1 MGIAVAVA
9 VGVGIEVSVGTGVL
23 VGEGVTVETSAGKL
37 QAVNAKIV
45 KIINQNLLLMFCS
58 GVGDY
63 YILLRRYNLRMP
75 IRLLSPEVAS
85 QIAAG
90 EVVERPASVVKEL
103 LENSLDAGAHAI
115 SITIEEAGKK
125 LIEVAD
131 DGVGISPDELELA
144 VARHATSKLAR
155 SDELFSISTLGF
167 RGEALASIA
176 SVSRMTVT
184 SRVRNEQEG
193 VRLRVE
199 GGQMGTLNRVGT
211 PVGTTV
217 RVEDLF
223 YNVPARLK
231 FLKSDTTERRAID
244 VLVTRYALAYA
255 DRRFKLSD
263 GRNVALQTA
272 GDGDRRA
279 ILAALYGVDV
289 ARQMLEI
296 QSEEEGFQLTGFIS
310 PTSLT
315 RSNRREITFFINGRW
330 VQDVSLS
337 TALLQAYHTLLMVGR
352 YPMTALFLEIP
363 PQEVDVNV
371 HPAKAE
377 VRFRNPDKVFS
388 FVQRSARRALLAY
401 SPVPNVAPS
410 LWGISRTV
418 PGEQPRHTGLDW
430 KIGHDEELFRSSNA
444 ESPVPSESV
453 EAEQTHSQL
462 HVPESPSPVSIQTT
476 HPTIPLLRL
485 VGQIGASYLVAEGP
499 DGLYLIDQHAAHERV
514 LFEKL
519 MAQHALK
526 NIPSQ
531 ALLTPVAVTLP
542 PHAANLLLTQ
552 IPVLQRFG
560 FDVEEFGP
568 NTFQVRAMP
577 VLFMGSDPSA
587 ALRALVEDFEED
599 ESPLQHEIETKLAAR
614 VCKRM
619 AVKAGQAL
627 SNEEQRALLH
637 DLERCDSPRTCPHGR
652 PTMIHLSVD
661 MLERQFGRRG
671 AR

>member
-1 MGIAVAVA
+1 
-9 VGVGIEVSVGTGVL
+9 
-23 VGEGVTVETSAGKL
+23 
-37 QAVNAKIV
+37 
-45 KIINQNLLLMFCS
+45 
-58 GVGDY
+58 
-63 YILLRRYNLRMP
+63 MP
-75 IRLLSPEVAS
+75 IRLLSSEVAS

-90 EVVERPASVVKEL
+90 EVIERPASVVKEL
-103 LENSLDAGAHAI
+103 LENALDAGARSI

-131 DGVGISPDELELA
+131 DGSGIPSSELELA

-167 RGEALASIA
+167 RGEALASIG
-176 SVSRMTVT
+176 SVSRMTIT

-193 VRLRVE
+193 ARLRVE
-199 GGQMGTLNRVGT
+199 GGISGKLTK
-211 PVGTTV
+211 VGTTV
-217 RVEDLF
+217 GTTVLVEELF

-231 FLKSDTTERRAID
+231 FLKSDVTERRAID
-244 VLVTRYALAYA
+244 LLVTRYALAYP
-255 DRRFKLSD
+255 DRRFKLAD
-263 GRNVALQTA
+263 GKNVVLQTA

-296 QSEEEGFQLTGFIS
+296 QSGEEGAGLTGFIS

-315 RSNRREITFFINGRW
+315 RSNRKEITFFMNGRW
-330 VQDVSLS
+330 VHDVSLS

-352 YPMTALFLEIP
+352 YPLTALFLEIAP
-363 PQEVDVNV
+363 EEVDVNV

-377 VRFRNPDKVFS
+377 VRFRNQDKVFS
-388 FVQRSARRALLAY
+388 FVQRSARKALLAY

-410 LWGISRTV
+410 LWGTTRTI
-418 PGEQPRHTGLDW
+418 PSEPPRHTGLDW
-430 KIGHDEELFRSSNA
+430 AIGHDEELTVGDFSPSDTGVESQMINA
-444 ESPVPSESV
+444 QTQVPSSESLV
-453 EAEQTHSQL
+453 
-462 HVPESPSPVSIQTT
+462 PSPTPPSR
-476 HPTIPLLRL
+476 IPLLRL
-485 VGQIGASYLVAEGP
+485 IGQIGATYLVAEGP
-499 DGLYLIDQHAAHERV
+499 DGLYLVDQHAAHERV

-519 MAQHALK
+519 MAQHAMK

-542 PHAANLLLTQ
+542 PHSANLLMAQL
-552 IPVLQRFG
+552 PVLQHFG
-560 FDVEEFGP
+560 FEVEEFGP

-577 VLFMGSDPSA
+577 ALFMGSDPSF

-599 ESPLQHEIETKLAAR
+599 EAPLQNEVEAKLAAR

-637 DLERCDSPRTCPHGR
+637 DLEACDSPRTCPHGR

>member
-1 MGIAVAVA
+1 
-9 VGVGIEVSVGTGVL
+9 
-23 VGEGVTVETSAGKL
+23 
-37 QAVNAKIV
+37 
-45 KIINQNLLLMFCS
+45 
-58 GVGDY
+58 
-63 YILLRRYNLRMP
+63 MP

-90 EVVERPASVVKEL
+90 EVIERPASVVKEL
-103 LENSLDAGAHAI
+103 LENSLDSGAR
-115 SITIEEAGKK
+115 SITITVEEAGKK

-131 DGVGISPDELELA
+131 DGSGIPSAELELA
-144 VARHATSKLAR
+144 VSRHATSKLVR

-184 SRVRNEQEG
+184 SRVQNEQEG
-193 VRLRVE
+193 ARLRVE
-199 GGQMGTLNRVGT
+199 GGVAGKLTK
-211 PVGTTV
+211 VGTTV
-217 RVEDLF
+217 GTTARVEDLF

-231 FLKSDTTERRAID
+231 FLKSDTTERRATD
-244 VLVTRYALAYA
+244 VLVTRYALAYPA
-255 DRRFKLSD
+255 KRFKLSD
-263 GRNVALQTA
+263 GKNVVLQTS

-289 ARQMLEI
+289 AKQMLEVTAA
-296 QSEEEGFQLTGFIS
+296 EEGLSLTGFIS

-315 RSNRREITFFINGRW
+315 RSNRKEITFFINGRW
-330 VQDVSLS
+330 VHDVSLN

-352 YPMTALFLEIP
+352 YPLAALFLEIR

-377 VRFRNPDKVFS
+377 VRFRNQDKVFS
-388 FVQRSARRALLAY
+388 FVQRSVRRALLAY

-410 LWGISRTV
+410 LWGITRTL
-418 PGEQPRHTGLDW
+418 PSEQPRHTGLDW
-430 KIGHDEELFRSSNA
+430 KIGHDEELLETRDQRSEADSQ
-444 ESPVPSESV
+444 SPASTQSV
-453 EAEQTHSQL
+453 QSPREASSLQS
-462 HVPESPSPVSIQTT
+462 S
-476 HPTIPLLRL
+476 IPLLRL
-485 VGQIGASYLVAEGP
+485 VGQIGATYLVAEGP
-499 DGLYLIDQHAAHERV
+499 DGLYLVDQHAAHERI

-519 MAQHALK
+519 MAQHAMK

-531 ALLTPVAVTLP
+531 SLLTPVAVTLP
-542 PHAANLLLTQ
+542 PPSAHLLITQ
-552 IPVLQRFG
+552 LPILQNFG

-577 VLFMGSDPSA
+577 ALFMGSDPAS

-599 ESPLQHEIETKLAAR
+599 ESPLQNEVEAKLVAR

-627 SNEEQRALLH
+627 SNEEQRALLI
-637 DLERCDSPRTCPHGR
+637 DLEACDSPRTCPHGR